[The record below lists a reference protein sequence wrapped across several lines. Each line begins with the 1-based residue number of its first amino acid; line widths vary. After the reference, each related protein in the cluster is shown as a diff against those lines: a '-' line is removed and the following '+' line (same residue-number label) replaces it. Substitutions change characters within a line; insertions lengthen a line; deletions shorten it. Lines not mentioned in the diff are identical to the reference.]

1 MRVKAMKNWISMK
14 SIWNRVAERRSIREY
29 MTLNISFQ
37 LRKNFKGYKGEIR
50 LILKFRVK
58 FVGKNL

>member
-1 MRVKAMKNWISMK
+1 MKNWISMK
-14 SIWNRVAERRSIREY
+14 SIWNRAAERRSIREY

-50 LILKFRVK
+50 LILKFRV
-58 FVGKNL
+58 